1 MNVIKVIESLIRI
14 REELEETKKKIEYL
28 RRELDA
34 QTGDLIEFL
43 KDRRIIE
50 TRTV

>member
-1 MNVIKVIESLIRI
+1 MNVIKVIESLIKI
-14 REELEETKKKIEYL
+14 REELEETKAKIERL
-28 RRELDA
+28 RKELDG
-34 QTGDLIEFL
+34 QTNDLIEFL

>member
-14 REELEETKKKIEYL
+14 REELDETKNKIEHL
-28 RRELDA
+28 RRELDG
-34 QTGDLIEFL
+34 QTNDLIEFL
-43 KDRRIIE
+43 KDKRIIE

>member
-1 MNVIKVIESLIRI
+1 VNVIKVIESLIRI
-14 REELEETKKKIEYL
+14 REELEETKGKIEHL
-28 RRELDA
+28 RRELDG
-34 QTGDLIEFL
+34 QTNDLIEFL

>member
-14 REELEETKKKIEYL
+14 REELDEAKGKIEHL
-28 RRELDA
+28 RRELDS
-34 QTGDLIEFL
+34 QTNDLIEFL

>member
-14 REELEETKKKIEYL
+14 RQELEETNRKIEHL
-28 RRELDA
+28 HGELDV
-34 QTGDLIEFL
+34 QTNDLIEFL

>member
-14 REELEETKKKIEYL
+14 RDELDETKSKIEHL

-34 QTGDLIEFL
+34 QTNDLIEFL

-50 TRTV
+50 TRSV

>member
-14 REELEETKKKIEYL
+14 REELEETKGKIEHL
-28 RRELDA
+28 RRELDG
-34 QTGDLIEFL
+34 QTNDLIEFL
-43 KDRRIIE
+43 KDKRIIE

>member
-14 REELEETKKKIEYL
+14 REELEETKGKIERL

-34 QTGDLIEFL
+34 QTNDLIEFL

>member
-14 REELEETKKKIEYL
+14 REELEETKGKIEHL

>member
-14 REELEETKKKIEYL
+14 REELEETKGKIENL

-34 QTGDLIEFL
+34 QTNDLIEFL

-50 TRTV
+50 TRAV